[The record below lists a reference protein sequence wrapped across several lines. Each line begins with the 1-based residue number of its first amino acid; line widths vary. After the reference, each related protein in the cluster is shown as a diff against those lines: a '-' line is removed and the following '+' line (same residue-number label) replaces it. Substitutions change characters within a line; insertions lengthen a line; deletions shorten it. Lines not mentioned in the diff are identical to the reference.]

1 MPNWQVTATTIF
13 CDTCSGEVTIMV
25 YKNGQVKCTGVSRPS
40 GKSKKTATPSCS
52 ADKCKQ
58 VTDYK
63 AKLDVEERSG

>member
-1 MPNWQVTATTIF
+1 MSNWQLTATTIF

-25 YKNGQVKCTGVSRPS
+25 YKDGQVKCTGVSRLP
-40 GKSKKTATPSCS
+40 GKSKKTAPPSCS

-58 VTDYK
+58 VADYK

>member
-1 MPNWQVTATTIF
+1 
-13 CDTCSGEVTIMV
+13 MV
-25 YKNGQVKCTGVSRPS
+25 YKDGQVKCTGVSRS
-40 GKSKKTATPSCS
+40 SSKSKKTAAPSCS